1 MQNNYITSA
10 CHTLNDC
17 PVKFGVSL
25 PGKYDLTDKVS
36 YTLGKPNEI
45 WHFLHCSILHGIL
58 MCHILNDCQVKCGVS
73 FPSEY
78 DLTDEVSPTSGKP
91 NEIWHFL
98 H

>member
-1 MQNNYITSA
+1 MSYT
-10 CHTLNDC
+10 NDC

-73 FPSEY
+73 FPASMTRQMKCHLLQES
-78 DLTDEVSPTSGKP
+78 LMKFGIFSTHEH
-91 NEIWHFL
+91 NMAL
-98 H
+98 